1 MLGRDVVAQA
11 LATLPPQ
18 VRAEYDGLG
27 PLSWCSVHTTSAVLM
42 AVAAHVRQEPKAL
55 QAAVVRAGVA
65 RTVRSIWRVLL
76 SLTSDEQLIKRAP
89 LVYSKSYQL
98 GRVESSLTAPGQAT
112 FAVRGW
118 PGIPELDVEG
128 LVNRIRVYKDLGYFK
143 PDELETV
150 IERITHGPAVDQAPK
165 VLSAFVERYAR

>member
-118 PGIPELDVEG
+118 PGIPELDMEG
-128 LVNRIRVYKDLGYFK
+128 LCVGLAAVLAAAGRRDVATRWERT
-143 PDELETV
+143 PDGANLVATW
-150 IERITHGPAVDQAPK
+150 RK
-165 VLSAFVERYAR
+165 